1 MLRFDPFSDMDAW
14 TRGMMT
20 GSAAGTA
27 RTPRFM
33 PLDLYKV
40 EDHYLL
46 IADLPGADP
55 GSDGLALPRAAVA
68 RADDAGA
75 DNARG
80 AGHGARCGTDDAGH
94 SPGCRHDDA
103 ARGRPLRCEQPRRAT
118 EQRAGSDETFGQP
131 EADPRV

>member
-46 IADLPGADP
+46 GD
-55 GSDGLALPRAAVA
+55 GSLLER
-68 RADDAGA
+68 
-75 DNARG
+75 
-80 AGHGARCGTDDAGH
+80 
-94 SPGCRHDDA
+94 
-103 ARGRPLRCEQPRRAT
+103 LEQMT
-118 EQRAGSDETFGQP
+118 
-131 EADPRV
+131 

>member
-55 GSDGLALPRAAVA
+55 GSIDVSVDNGGVQWLTSERFSGTYRRQLTLGDAIDSAAISARYDNGVLTVTIPVAEKAKPRRIEVESA
-68 RADDAGA
+68 
-75 DNARG
+75 
-80 AGHGARCGTDDAGH
+80 
-94 SPGCRHDDA
+94 
-103 ARGRPLRCEQPRRAT
+103 GRPQAI
-118 EQRAGSDETFGQP
+118 ETST
-131 EADPRV
+131 VT